1 MIHKILQ
8 ITMIKKYREEAL
20 LKKKEANFLT
30 IAKRKQSLAL
40 RCPRNHKKTYYRW
53 WTKNLFK
60 SARMSDQLTKE
71 WELNR
76 WQVSK

>member
-40 RCPRNHKKTYYRW
+40 RCPRNHKKTYYR
-53 WTKNLFK
+53 
-60 SARMSDQLTKE
+60 
-71 WELNR
+71 
-76 WQVSK
+76 